1 MEKRYCEVRG
11 KRYESA
17 EAYQTGW
24 VCDGC
29 AAEFD
34 DQLCVRLGE
43 CGIGECGIGYTFI
56 FIWVECNAEKT
67 EGEE

>member
-1 MEKRYCEVRG
+1 MEKRYCEVKG

-17 EAYQTGW
+17 EAYQTGS

-43 CGIGECGIGYTFI
+43 CGIGDTFI

-67 EGEE
+67 EGEG